1 MAKIYHT
8 ETANPDGNPSE
19 PGRLRQ
25 RIRSVRGALRSV
37 LVVPPSTFF
46 YTLRGI
52 DPPSKRG

>member
-1 MAKIYHT
+1 MEKIYHT
-8 ETANPDGNPSE
+8 ETANPAESSFE
-19 PGRLRQ
+19 PGQLRE
-25 RIRSVRGALRSV
+25 RIRSARSALRTV